1 MSQPTSDDPRD
12 TTTAPLKARFLSP
25 SPDDQP
31 VIPASTSLPE
41 LTVKAIFLGILL
53 SVVLSGANAYLG
65 LFAGMTVSASIPAAV
80 MSMAVLR
87 AFKQSNILENN
98 LVQTS
103 ASAGESLA
111 AGVIFTIP
119 ALVLIGWWETFD
131 YWQVT
136 AIAAVGGIV
145 GVLFTIPLRRALVVE
160 AKLLFP
166 EGIAT
171 AEVLKTGGAVRDAS
185 GKMQEQH
192 PELSSIGGSEQMQR
206 RSIRALATAGLVG
219 GGTKFAEAGMKLWSG
234 TLEVGGSAFGTIWV
248 MGINLSP
255 ALISVGYIVGLNI
268 ATLVF
273 TGGVIAWLIAIPI
286 YVGMNGLPD
295 GTTDAIAA
303 AGNVWNT
310 QIRYLGVG
318 AMVVGGLWALIN
330 LLGPVKRGIA
340 SGFAAYSSSNPDAG
354 SLPRTELDMNMKWV
368 LVCTGLSVIPIF
380 AVYQIIVQQV
390 AVSLTM
396 AAIMLIAGFFFA
408 AVAGYMAGLVGSS
421 NNPISGVTIAT
432 LLFTSLLLL
441 ALLGADSAVGPAA
454 AIFVGAVVAC
464 AAAISGDTMQ
474 DLKAGYILG
483 ATPWRQQVAEFVGVI
498 AAAFVMSPVLFLL
511 QERYGIGTADGLAAP
526 QATLMASVAT
536 GVFGS
541 GLPWTMVQI
550 GGVIAVLLIILDK
563 TLEARGAEFRTPVLA
578 VAVGIYLPI
587 ELSSSIFIGGIIAW
601 IASRRLGRREPAQTG
616 LLFASGLIT
625 GEALVGILLALPIV
639 LGQVSSVFSGDMF
652 EVFSIAPLDGWPGLV
667 VLAGIAYWLLNLASQ
682 EPSEN

>member
-1 MSQPTSDDPRD
+1 MSQSASGAPR
-12 TTTAPLKARFLSP
+12 
-25 SPDDQP
+25 DDQP
-31 VIPASTSLPE
+31 LIPASTSLPE
-41 LTVKAIFLGILL
+41 LTVKAIFLGVLL
-53 SVVLSGANAYLG
+53 SVILAGANAYLG

-80 MSMAVLR
+80 VSMAILR
-87 AFKQSNILENN
+87 AFKRSNILENN
-98 LVQTS
+98 LVQTA

-119 ALVLIGWWETFD
+119 ALVLMGWWETFD

-160 AKLLFP
+160 EKLLFP
-166 EGIAT
+166 EGVAT
-171 AEVLKTGGAVRDAS
+171 AEVLKTGGAFRDAS
-185 GKMQEQH
+185 GEMQEKH
-192 PELSSIGGSEQMQR
+192 PELVGIGGSEATQR
-206 RSIRALATAGLVG
+206 RSIVVLAVAGLVG
-219 GGTKFAEAGMKLWSG
+219 GGVKFCEAGMKLWTG
-234 TLEVGGSAFGTIWV
+234 TLEVGGSALGTIWV
-248 MGINLSP
+248 FGINLSP

-273 TGGVIAWLIAIPI
+273 AGGVIAWLIAIPI
-286 YVGMNGLPD
+286 YAGINGLPA

-303 AGNVWNT
+303 AGTIWDT

-340 SGFAAYSSSNPDAG
+340 SGLAAYSSSDPHAR
-354 SLPRTELDMNMKWV
+354 SIERTELDMNMKWV
-368 LVCTGLSVIPIF
+368 LVCTGLSIIPIF
-380 AVYQIIVQQV
+380 AVYQIIVQDV
-390 AVSLTM
+390 AISLMM
-396 AAIMLIAGFFFA
+396 AAIMLVAGFFFA

-441 ALLGADSAVGPAA
+441 AMLGRDSTVGPAA

-474 DLKAGYILG
+474 DLKAGHILG
-483 ATPWRQQVAEFVGVI
+483 ATPWKQQVAEFIGVI
-498 AAAFVMSPVLFLL
+498 SAAFVMSPVLFLL

-536 GVFGS
+536 GVFGG
-541 GLPWTMVQI
+541 GLPWMMVQI

-563 TLEARGAEFRTPVLA
+563 VLEARGAEFRTPVLA

-587 ELSSSIFIGGIIAW
+587 ELSSSIFVGGLIAW
-601 IASRRLGRREPAQTG
+601 IASRRLGGREPAQTG

-639 LGQVSSVFSGDMF
+639 LAQVSVLSGIFSGEMF
-652 EVFSIAPLDGWPGLV
+652 EVFSDPPMGGWPGLL
-667 VLAGIAYWLLNLASQ
+667 VLAGVAYWLLRLASQ
-682 EPSEN
+682 EPSED

>member
-1 MSQPTSDDPRD
+1 VSQSASGAPR
-12 TTTAPLKARFLSP
+12 
-25 SPDDQP
+25 DDQP
-31 VIPASTSLPE
+31 LIPASTSLPE
-41 LTVKAIFLGILL
+41 LTVKAIFLGVLL
-53 SVVLSGANAYLG
+53 SVILAGANAYLG

-80 MSMAVLR
+80 VSMAILR
-87 AFKQSNILENN
+87 AFKRSNILENN
-98 LVQTS
+98 LVQTA

-119 ALVLIGWWETFD
+119 ALVLMGWWETFD

-160 AKLLFP
+160 EKLLFP
-166 EGIAT
+166 EGVAT
-171 AEVLKTGGAVRDAS
+171 AEVLKTGGAFRDAS
-185 GKMQEQH
+185 GEMQEKH
-192 PELSSIGGSEQMQR
+192 PELVGIGGSEATQR
-206 RSIRALATAGLVG
+206 RSIVVLAVAGLVG
-219 GGTKFAEAGMKLWSG
+219 GGVKFCEAGMKLWTG
-234 TLEVGGSAFGTIWV
+234 TLEVGGSALGTIWV
-248 MGINLSP
+248 FGINLSP

-273 TGGVIAWLIAIPI
+273 AGGVIAWLIAIPI
-286 YVGMNGLPD
+286 YAGINGLPA

-303 AGNVWNT
+303 AGTIWDT

-340 SGFAAYSSSNPDAG
+340 SGLAAYSSSDPHAR
-354 SLPRTELDMNMKWV
+354 SIERTELDMNMKWV
-368 LVCTGLSVIPIF
+368 LVCTGLSIIPIF
-380 AVYQIIVQQV
+380 AVYQIIVQDV
-390 AVSLTM
+390 AISLMM
-396 AAIMLIAGFFFA
+396 AAIMLVAGFFFA

-441 ALLGADSAVGPAA
+441 AMLGRDSTVGPAA

-474 DLKAGYILG
+474 DLKAGHILG
-483 ATPWRQQVAEFVGVI
+483 ATPWKQQVAEFIGVI
-498 AAAFVMSPVLFLL
+498 SAAFVMSPVLFLL

-536 GVFGS
+536 GVFGG
-541 GLPWTMVQI
+541 GLPWMMVQI

-563 TLEARGAEFRTPVLA
+563 VLEARGAEFRTPVLA

-587 ELSSSIFIGGIIAW
+587 ELSSSIFVGGLIAW
-601 IASRRLGRREPAQTG
+601 IASRRLGGREPAQTG

-639 LGQVSSVFSGDMF
+639 LAQVSVLSGIFSGEMF
-652 EVFSIAPLDGWPGLV
+652 EVFSDPPMGGWPGLL
-667 VLAGIAYWLLNLASQ
+667 VLAGVAYWLLRLASQ
-682 EPSEN
+682 EPSED

>member
-1 MSQPTSDDPRD
+1 MSQSASGAPR
-12 TTTAPLKARFLSP
+12 
-25 SPDDQP
+25 DDQP
-31 VIPASTSLPE
+31 LIPASTSLPE
-41 LTVKAIFLGILL
+41 LTVKAIFLGVLL
-53 SVVLSGANAYLG
+53 SVILAGANAYLG

-80 MSMAVLR
+80 VSMAILR
-87 AFKQSNILENN
+87 AFKRSNILENN
-98 LVQTS
+98 LVQTA

-119 ALVLIGWWETFD
+119 ALVLMGWWETFD

-160 AKLLFP
+160 EKLLFP
-166 EGIAT
+166 EGVAT
-171 AEVLKTGGAVRDAS
+171 AEVLKTGGAFRDAS
-185 GKMQEQH
+185 GEMQEKH
-192 PELSSIGGSEQMQR
+192 PELVGIGGSEATQR
-206 RSIRALATAGLVG
+206 RSIVVLAVAGLVG
-219 GGTKFAEAGMKLWSG
+219 GGVKFCEAGMKLWTG
-234 TLEVGGSAFGTIWV
+234 TLEVGGSALGTIWV
-248 MGINLSP
+248 FGINLSP

-273 TGGVIAWLIAIPI
+273 AGGVIAWLIAIPI
-286 YVGMNGLPD
+286 YAGINGLPA

-303 AGNVWNT
+303 AGTIWDT

-340 SGFAAYSSSNPDAG
+340 SGLAAYSSSDPHAR
-354 SLPRTELDMNMKWV
+354 SLERTELDMNMKWV
-368 LVCTGLSVIPIF
+368 LVCTGLSIIPIF
-380 AVYQIIVQQV
+380 AVYQIIVQDV
-390 AVSLTM
+390 AISLMM
-396 AAIMLIAGFFFA
+396 AAIMLVAGFFFA

-441 ALLGADSAVGPAA
+441 AMLGRDSTVGPAA

-474 DLKAGYILG
+474 DLKAGHILG
-483 ATPWRQQVAEFVGVI
+483 ATPWKQQVAEFIGVI
-498 AAAFVMSPVLFLL
+498 SAAFVMSPVLFLL

-536 GVFGS
+536 GVFGG
-541 GLPWTMVQI
+541 GLPWMMVQI

-563 TLEARGAEFRTPVLA
+563 VLEARGAEFRTPVLA

-587 ELSSSIFIGGIIAW
+587 ELSSSIFVGGLIAW
-601 IASRRLGRREPAQTG
+601 IASRRLGGREPAQTG

-639 LGQVSSVFSGDMF
+639 LAQVSVLSGIFSGEMF
-652 EVFSIAPLDGWPGLV
+652 EVFSDPPMGGWPGLL
-667 VLAGIAYWLLNLASQ
+667 VLAGVAYWLLRLASQ
-682 EPSEN
+682 EPSED